1 MPIPTEVEGIS
12 ESPELISSVP
22 ALGDAQP
29 TQNQYG
35 LRLRILNFCKRAL
48 REPLVHFLLIGL
60 ALFAVYAFVNRGQ
73 SGNVNHQIV
82 ISLDDVRQLDISFV
96 SQWHRQPTQEEFTGL
111 IEGFIRQEILY
122 REGLAMGLD
131 RDDTI
136 VKRRMA
142 QKMEFLSEDVASAH
156 EPSTQ
161 ELQDWYAKNS
171 QKFALP
177 DRATFRH
184 LFFSFDR
191 RGQRAQSDAAAALD
205 KIAGKKEDSP
215 AAVALAD
222 PFLFQDYYGDRG
234 PDQLAKEFGPSFALG
249 LFQLKPGSWQ
259 GPIESGYGWHLVWI
273 ESIVAGRIP
282 AFEEVEPDVK
292 TAWLA
297 DQKAIAWREAYAAM
311 RAKYEVVVPQPPAE
325 TAESKTGASK
335 QVRGAPQADE
345 PGLGP

>member
-1 MPIPTEVEGIS
+1 MPNLTEIYVPDQ
-12 ESPELISSVP
+12 SPEMSSSIP
-22 ALGDAQP
+22 ALDYAQP
-29 TQNQYG
+29 ESRLQG
-35 LRLRILNFCKRAL
+35 LAVRFSATLKRAS

-60 ALFAVYAFVNRGQ
+60 ALFGLYVFVSRGQ
-73 SGNVNHQIV
+73 GANVDHQIV

-96 SQWHRQPTQEEFTGL
+96 SQWQRQPTQEEFTGL
-111 IEGFIRQEILY
+111 IEAFIRQEVLY

-131 RDDTI
+131 KDDTI

-156 EPSTQ
+156 EPSVQ

-191 RGQRAQSDAAAALD
+191 HGPHAESDAAAAFE
-205 KIAGKKEDSP
+205 KIAGKPEDSP

-222 PFLFQDYYGDRG
+222 PFMFQDYYGDRG

-273 ESIVAGRIP
+273 ESVVPGRIP

-297 DQKAIAWREAYAAM
+297 AQKADAWRKAYAEM
-311 RAKYEVVVPQPPAE
+311 RARYEVVVPQPPAE
-325 TAESKTGASK
+325 TAESKTGAPT
-335 QVRGAPQADE
+335 QVRGAPQANE

>member
-1 MPIPTEVEGIS
+1 MPTRTEIEGLN
-12 ESPELISSVP
+12 ESPDAISSVTV
-22 ALGDAQP
+22 LHDAQP
-29 TQNQYG
+29 TPKTSG
-35 LRLRILNFCKRAL
+35 LRVHFLGTCKRAL
-48 REPLVHFLLIGL
+48 HEPLVHFLLIGL
-60 ALFAVYAFVNRGQ
+60 ALFVVYAFVNRGQ
-73 SGNVNHQIV
+73 SANVNHQIV

-131 RDDTI
+131 KDDTI

-156 EPSTQ
+156 EPSAQ
-161 ELQDWYAKNS
+161 ELKDWYAKNS

-191 RGQRAQSDAAAALD
+191 RGQRAQSDAAAALE
-205 KIAGKKEDSP
+205 KIAGNPEDSRT
-215 AAVALAD
+215 AVALAD
-222 PFLFQDYYGDRG
+222 PFMFQDYYGDRG

-273 ESIVAGRIP
+273 ESIVPGRIP

-297 DQKAIAWREAYAAM
+297 DQKVIAWHDAYAAM
-311 RAKYEVVVPQPPAE
+311 RAKYEVIVPQPPAE
-325 TAESKTGASK
+325 TSESKTGLPTAAK
-335 QVRGAPQADE
+335 DAPQANE
-345 PGLGP
+345 PGMAP

>member
-1 MPIPTEVEGIS
+1 MPTRTEIGDLG
-12 ESPELISSVP
+12 ESPDVISFAPV
-22 ALGDAQP
+22 LDDAQP
-29 TQNQYG
+29 TQNRYG
-35 LRLRILNFCKRAL
+35 LRVRILNTCKRAL

-60 ALFAVYAFVNRGQ
+60 ALFVVYALLNRGQ

-131 RDDTI
+131 RGDTI

-142 QKMEFLSEDVASAH
+142 QKMEFLSEDVTAAH

-161 ELQDWYAKNS
+161 ELQNWYAKNS

-191 RGQRAQSDAAAALD
+191 RGQRAQSDAAAALE
-205 KIAGKKEDSP
+205 KIAGKPEVSP

-222 PFLFQDYYGDRG
+222 PFMFQDYYGDRG

-273 ESIVAGRIP
+273 ESIVPGRVP

-297 DQKAIAWREAYAAM
+297 DQKVIAWREAYAAM

-325 TAESKTGASK
+325 TAESKTGAPT
-335 QVRGAPQADE
+335 QARGAPQANE
-345 PGLGP
+345 PGLAP

>member
-1 MPIPTEVEGIS
+1 MPIRTEIDAPDHQT
-12 ESPELISSVP
+12 PEMSSSIP
-22 ALGDAQP
+22 ALDYAQP
-29 TQNQYG
+29 ESKHRG
-35 LRLRILNFCKRAL
+35 LHVRFSAALKRAL
-48 REPLVHFLLIGL
+48 REPLVHFLFIGL
-60 ALFAVYAFVNRGQ
+60 ALFGMYAFVNRGQ
-73 SGNVNHQIV
+73 GANVNHQIV

-111 IEGFIRQEILY
+111 IEAFIRQEILY

-131 RDDTI
+131 KDDTI

-161 ELQDWYAKNS
+161 ELKDWYAKNS
-171 QKFALP
+171 QKFALS

-191 RGQRAQSDAAAALD
+191 RGQHAESDAAAALER
-205 KIAGKKEDSP
+205 IASKPEDSH

-222 PFLFQDYYGDRG
+222 PFMFQDYYGDRG

-273 ESIVAGRIP
+273 ESITPGRIP

-297 DQKAIAWREAYAAM
+297 AQKAEAWRKAYAEM
-311 RAKYEVVVPQPPAE
+311 RARYDVIVPAPPEKA
-325 TAESKTGASK
+325 TASSTDSGPAL
-335 QVRGAPQADE
+335 AP
-345 PGLGP
+345 